1 MVPGLVGDSR
11 KHAPTGGGEG
21 GDDLESQQVFLLI
34 LVFLL
39 IICFSLSQFVANRTR
54 YLTEGSFACLIGLL
68 GGMILLLVNA
78 TKEKDYSIS
87 LAFPSENFFDVLLPP
102 IIFYQ
107 GFSMHKNRF
116 FKNAVVI
123 SLFGLMGT
131 IVSFCMISLTTAVL
145 KIFSTR
151 TCLRLGAIM
160 AATDS
165 VAVLQVLNP
174 DKSPLLH
181 SLVFGEGVVNDA
193 SSIVL
198 LRSIRKYYRRKDG
211 VDDVLVDTIS
221 SIFYSFFMTFTF
233 SAFIGVSVGLFSA
246 VLMRMRTESNSGS
259 TSVGHPHEERR
270 AGEAYSVSAYLTVFH
285 NLSGANQCAFVV
297 LLAYLSFVIAETL
310 HLSGIMTLFCC
321 GLVMSHYTYH
331 NLEEEAK
338 ITTTNLFHSLAMLSE
353 VTIYIFVGMDSLYK
367 GNWTNV
373 NVMQVF
379 LLILLLFLSIVT
391 SRLLFVFPICMLQN
405 IWNRKKLSFND
416 MLIVVWA
423 GTLRGAVSV
432 ALVMYSF
439 APNDASNADR
449 ESSTVIAAV
458 MFLVVF
464 CTLILNMGT
473 KPVVTF
479 LNERQQQSNHD
490 FSNRKNSSSRRRL
503 LRNANSGGSS
513 SSQVGLE
520 LPLHVSTERDLT
532 SSFEE
537 MVETPREKRGWLFR
551 RWTKFDDQVMKPI
564 FGGDDS
570 YRHLSDE
577 DEDDEQE

>member
-1 MVPGLVGDSR
+1 LLVGWNHT
-11 KHAPTGGGEG
+11 HAGGGGG

-39 IICFSLSQFVANRTR
+39 IICFSLQEFVASRTKF
-54 YLTEGSFACLIGLL
+54 LTEGSFACLVGLV
-68 GGMILLLVNA
+68 GGLILLLVNA
-78 TKEKDYSIS
+78 QGEQDYSIS

-107 GFSMHKNRF
+107 GFSMHKMRF

-123 SLFGLMGT
+123 SLFGLCGT
-131 IVSFCMISLTTAVL
+131 IVSFAMISLTTAVL
-145 KIFSTR
+145 NIFSTR

-198 LRSIRKYYRRKDG
+198 LRSIRKYYRRMDG
-211 VDDVLVDTIS
+211 VDDVLFQTIS
-221 SIFYSFFMTFTF
+221 SIFYSFFSTFTF
-233 SAFIGVSVGLFSA
+233 SAFIGISVGLFSA
-246 VLMRMRTESNSGS
+246 VLMRLRTRDSSA
-259 TSVGHPHEERR
+259 SVAGHGQYHERGVGD
-270 AGEAYSVSAYLTVFH
+270 ANTYLTIFH

-297 LLAYLSFVIAETL
+297 LLAYLAFVIAETL

-331 NLEEEAK
+331 NLEESAK

-373 NVMQVF
+373 NMLQVF
-379 LLILLLFLSIVT
+379 ALILLLLLSIVI
-391 SRLLFVFPICMLQN
+391 SRLLFVFPICILQN
-405 IWNRKKLSFND
+405 FWSSKKLSFSD
-416 MLIVVWA
+416 MMIIIWA

-439 APNDASNADR
+439 APQGEASNADR

-464 CTLILNMGT
+464 STIFLNMGT
-473 KPVVTF
+473 KPIITC
-479 LNERQQQSNHD
+479 LNEESSKRS
-490 FSNRKNSSSRRRL
+490 NSSSRRRL
-503 LRNANSGGSS
+503 NRNLND
-513 SSQVGLE
+513 SQASGLE
-520 LPLHVSTERDLT
+520 LPLHISSGRDSS
-532 SSFEE
+532 SSFLGDEE
-537 MVETPREKRGWLFR
+537 SMVETPREKRGWLFR

-564 FGGDDS
+564 FGGDES

-577 DEDDEQE
+577 DEDQTE